1 MKLNPKPGDVLWHR
15 ANDEAPDARLDVPYL
30 IVEVVVTPGG
40 YMTTSEGYDRSSP
53 DHVAVRLMSL
63 ETGDTVWLD
72 DSSLRALARQCVLYK
87 T

>member
-30 IVEVVVTPGG
+30 IVEVDVTPGG
-40 YMTTSEGYDRSSP
+40 YDRWSP
-53 DHVAVRLMSL
+53 DNVAVRLLSL

-72 DSSLRALARQCVLYK
+72 DRSLRQLARQGMLYK
-87 T
+87 S